1 MKKINIIISFILF
14 LITAKTHA
22 QETDSISKKDQ
33 FVFSGYVK
41 QLSTLSFNK
50 DLSDNISGGLI
61 HNRMNLKWK
70 LSTKLIM
77 AAEFRNRL
85 FWGETIKINREFSRQ
100 LSSTTT
106 KWDLSSTWINTRALL
121 FHSNTERMY
130 IDIKEKRWNIRL
142 GRQRVNWG
150 MTTTWNPNDI
160 FNAYN
165 FLDIDYEERA
175 GVDAAKVQY
184 QINDLS
190 NLEVVHALTKN
201 NNSISAVK
209 YFINKGNYDLQVTTG
224 LYNDRPVVGAGWAG
238 SIDEAGFKGEVQYF
252 MKTRNRPAHLN
263 LSTEIDYVFEK
274 GWYTSIGV
282 LYNSVGLNRAIQDF
296 NQIDLKLSAEN
307 LMPTRWS
314 LITVVGKDIN
324 PLSRESFSL
333 IYSPGLNML
342 ILMNNLSY
350 NLCANID
357 VDLVWQSFFAEL
369 NSVFQS
375 AQHVALFRLKWS
387 F

>member
-1 MKKINIIISFILF
+1 MKKGNIIKSFILF
-14 LITAKTHA
+14 LISGSTYA
-22 QETDSISKKDQ
+22 QEIDSISKKDQ
-33 FVFSGYVK
+33 FILSGYVK

-61 HNRMNLKWK
+61 HNRMNFKWK
-70 LSTKLIM
+70 PSTKFMM

-85 FWGETIKINREFSRQ
+85 FWGETIKINPEFSKQ
-100 LSSTTT
+100 LSNAPT
-106 KWDLSSTWINTRALL
+106 KWDLSATFVNTRALL
-121 FHSNTERMY
+121 FHNNTERIY
-130 IDIKEKRWNIRL
+130 IDIKEKRWNIRI

-175 GVDAAKVQY
+175 GVDAAKIQY
-184 QINDLS
+184 QINDPS

-201 NNSISAVK
+201 NNSISALK

-238 SIDEAGFKGEVQYF
+238 SIGKAGFKGEVQHF
-252 MKTRNRPAHLN
+252 MKTRNKPAHLN
-263 LSTEIDYVFEK
+263 LSAEIDYVFEK
-274 GWYTSIGV
+274 GWYTSIGA
-282 LYNSVGLNRAIQDF
+282 LHNSLGLNRGIQDF

-314 LITVVGKDIN
+314 LITVVSKDIN

-333 IYSPGLNML
+333 IYSPGLNMV

-350 NLCANID
+350 NLCTNID
-357 VDLVWQSFFAEL
+357 IDFVWQSFFAEL
-369 NSVFQS
+369 NSVFQA
-375 AQHVALFRLKWS
+375 AQHLALFRLKWS